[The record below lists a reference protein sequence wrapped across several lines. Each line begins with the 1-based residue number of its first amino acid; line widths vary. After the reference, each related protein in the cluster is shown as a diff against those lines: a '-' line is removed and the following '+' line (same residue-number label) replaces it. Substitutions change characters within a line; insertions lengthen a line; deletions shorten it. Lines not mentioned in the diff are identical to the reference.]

1 MSSAPRH
8 LDALIIGGGL
18 AGSLLAWR
26 LLKAGKAVRVLDAP
40 LAGHP
45 PAWAVAAGLA
55 APVSGQRATL
65 LPDAADALLEAHSL
79 YRDIEHDLGAKFW
92 RPLPL
97 IRCFTD
103 PEEAQRWQRR
113 CSEPGFE
120 PYLRQLDPA
129 GLEGAEQ
136 LQPLAAAFEILQGG
150 HLNINALVPAL
161 HRVLESQGAFQ
172 RIHVD
177 LKQVE
182 LLGTRVRW
190 QHLEAKHAIF
200 CEGLGHQDNPH
211 FPALRFQATRGEMLE
226 LKIPGLAQD
235 RVLYGGHFLI
245 PLGEERF
252 LCGATYDREDLVS
265 GPTPAGRAILETSL
279 QALVRLPYTVT
290 GQRCGVRPNVLGH
303 EAFWQRHP
311 EHPQLWRMN
320 GLGSKGAW
328 SAPRLS
334 AQALRDL
341 L

>member
-26 LLKAGKAVRVLDAP
+26 LLKEGRAVRLIDAP
-40 LAGHP
+40 LPGHP

-55 APVSGQRATL
+55 APVAGQRATL
-65 LPDAADALLEAHSL
+65 LPDAAETLREAREL
-79 YRDIEHDLGAKFW
+79 YHAIEAELDAKFW

-97 IRCFTD
+97 IRCFND
-103 PEEAQRWQRR
+103 SDEVARWRKRCGEPEFE
-113 CSEPGFE
+113 GF
-120 PYLRQLDPA
+120 LRELDPA
-129 GLEGAEQ
+129 GLEASE
-136 LQPLAAAFEILQGG
+136 LFQPMIAAFEIQQGG
-150 HLNINALVPAL
+150 HLNINTLVPAL
-161 HRVLESQGAFQ
+161 HRTLETHGSFQ
-172 RIHVD
+172 RAHVD
-177 LKQVE
+177 YKDIALVGK
-182 LLGTRVRW
+182 RVRW
-190 QHLEAKHAIF
+190 QHLEAKHAVF
-200 CEGLGHQDNPH
+200 CEGVGHQQNPL

-226 LKIPGLAQD
+226 LEIEGLPQD
-235 RVLYGGHFLI
+235 RVLYGSHFLI
-245 PLGEERF
+245 PLGGKRF
-252 LCGATYDREDLVS
+252 LCGATYDREDLAS
-265 GPTPAGRAILETSL
+265 GPTPAGRATLEAGL
-279 QALVRLPYTVT
+279 QALLKAPYTIT

-311 EHPQLWRMN
+311 EHPQLWRLN